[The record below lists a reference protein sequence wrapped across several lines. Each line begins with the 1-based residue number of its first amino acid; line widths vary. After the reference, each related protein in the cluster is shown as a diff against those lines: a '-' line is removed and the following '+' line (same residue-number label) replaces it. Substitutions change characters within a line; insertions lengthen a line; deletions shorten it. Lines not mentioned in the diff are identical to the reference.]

1 MKTMK
6 LTGLILCLLTSF
18 GFAAAQKLH
27 FEPTVDGPVEFS
39 QVTASYAY
47 VRGNWVPLDERSKL
61 PGVSMS
67 QITCDRKE
75 MACHELQGNLIVQ
88 GNMFNLAP
96 DELDY
101 RITRWTPDEIVASN
115 IGGICK
121 VLNTLKFD
129 LKNKKVYSLQSLS
142 EPVENLPKMS
152 REACNLV
159 GLRLELRAETMYGEG
174 STMKSGK

>member
-6 LTGLILCLLTSF
+6 LTALILCFFIF
-18 GFAAAQKLH
+18 GVAAAQK
-27 FEPTVDGPVEFS
+27 FNFVPVVDGPVDFT
-39 QVTASYAY
+39 QVTTSYAY
-47 VRGNWVPLDERSKL
+47 VSGNWIALDERSKL

-75 MACHELQGNLIVQ
+75 MVCQELQGNLVVQ
-88 GNMFNLAP
+88 GNMFSLVP
-96 DELDY
+96 DDVQY
-101 RITRWTPDEIVASN
+101 QITRWTPDEIVASN

-121 VLNTLKFD
+121 VMNTLKFD

-152 REACNLV
+152 RDACNAV
-159 GLRLELRAETMYGEG
+159 GQRLELRAATMYWQG
-174 STMKSGK
+174 STMKSSK